1 MSPINRDWNQ
11 LSDIE
16 MPYKNLKDIVI
27 GIAVQVALQVTIQLP
42 PINIFLSFRDWGGST
57 NRPAPNHK
65 FLLAVAASFSILL
78 SSLITC
84 SYARLSLLNIVC
96 ISVLTLLP
104 DYMNGLLPSLHRK
117 VITFPR

>member
-65 FLLAVAASFSILL
+65 FPLAVAASFSTVVFNLDILG
-78 SSLITC
+78 
-84 SYARLSLLNIVC
+84 RQ
-96 ISVLTLLP
+96 
-104 DYMNGLLPSLHRK
+104 
-117 VITFPR
+117 TFLGKTYEAKDGDVDVGYFSRMQSCDVAFS